1 LARSK
6 DPGTVNRED
15 LRRWQDART
24 LADLGELTAQW
35 IEGKIS
41 SQPGYHGTTD
51 IESPDM
57 VPVLAAVNRAG
68 YMTIQSQQGS
78 DGPGCDG
85 AHWVQRAAVE
95 GFASHELAQRIFD
108 SAPLNLHVIDLC
120 DRHLPRVRISSR
132 YAWTVTYRDREPY
145 TSFGHHLSRRHLR
158 DPHVGYGI
166 LAGPALDALCSAH
179 QVTVI
184 DLEPGRDNLLWDF
197 LGLIARI
204 CEEEGGDAR

>member
-1 LARSK
+1 MARSR

-15 LRRWQDART
+15 LRRWQGART

-35 IEGKIS
+35 IEGKIG

-51 IESPDM
+51 IESPEM

-68 YMTIQSQQGS
+68 YVTIQSQRGC
-78 DGPGCDG
+78 DGPGFDG
-85 AHWVQRAAVE
+85 ARWTQRAAVE
-95 GFASHELAQRIFD
+95 GFASHELAERIW
-108 SAPLNLHVIDLC
+108 SGAPLNLHVIDRC
-120 DRHLPRVRISSR
+120 DKHLPRVRISSR
-132 YAWTVTYRDREPY
+132 YAVTCTWREREER

-166 LAGPALDALCSAH
+166 LAAPALDALCSAH

-184 DLEPGRDNLLWDF
+184 DLEPGRDSVLWDF
-197 LGLIARI
+197 LAGI
-204 CEEEGGDAR
+204 CEQEGGDAR